1 MSEDISKLPSQI
13 IYNNLK
19 EMMRAKNT
27 AHESIFKFHWKKMWP
42 FSLIWPQVDF
52 VRIVRLMDEL
62 RKNVVSQKALIKEA
76 KSKAKPYE
84 KTFLDTVPAYLDN
97 FDTSC
102 KCLADVV
109 KMIRDVSEYNNILK
123 AYEKAQ
129 NDLVQAGAFVRAG
142 WVEVIQGITKEGEGK

>member
-1 MSEDISKLPSQI
+1 
-13 IYNNLK
+13 
-19 EMMRAKNT
+19 
-27 AHESIFKFHWKKMWP
+27 
-42 FSLIWPQVDF
+42 
-52 VRIVRLMDEL
+52 MDEL

-102 KCLADVV
+102 KCLADVAQWKQDMLEKKLHHDV
-109 KMIRDVSEYNNILK
+109 KMVRDVSEYNNILK